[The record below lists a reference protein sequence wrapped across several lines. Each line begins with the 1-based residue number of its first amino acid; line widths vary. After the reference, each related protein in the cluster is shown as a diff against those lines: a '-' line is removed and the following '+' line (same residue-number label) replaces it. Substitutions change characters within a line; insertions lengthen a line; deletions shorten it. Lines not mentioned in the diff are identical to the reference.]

1 MIDPEKIP
9 TFTGN
14 LETLETHAASLRT
27 TASGIRGTGRD
38 VHTAFQALD
47 PVYDAPEQEELLDST
62 LPVRVKADEFAKKL
76 ESVSGALTGFAS
88 TARPL
93 VTKMNQLREDA
104 EKFVADN
111 KDDDDWQEDQGKID
125 ENARLVRE
133 VGTTWVAFQG
143 VERDAAN
150 KITSLVG
157 GTRFVV
163 DDGSHKAG
171 MYGFRESDVKDAK
184 DTPWGTADEREYT
197 GLRAAWEWTKDNVGG
212 GLKGFFVDGVW
223 GTVKGLAN
231 MVNVFDWDTFK
242 ETWSGIG
249 DIFGGISAYIITP
262 YDWAMDKMFGPA
274 DHTDRDKR
282 KAALR
287 DFGKS
292 LVAWDEWGKEPSRAF
307 GVVVFNG
314 LTLGAGS
321 LLKLGRSGKLGA
333 GAEAATVVGKA
344 GALVDPMSYLG
355 KAAGLTKLKVGDFME
370 SLKAGQAGVDDMA
383 RTAPTTS
390 SPHTGEANTPPGF
403 EYADHAGNKRVVGND
418 GYIRDE
424 HGNVVPDT
432 EPVREPHKNDLSGA
446 KERESIPA
454 EEKIL
459 EGAGGPGRVEA
470 SANHPAGGSHPT
482 GSGDTQGRP
491 STGGHAADHSTG
503 SGVDSHRPSGGNGGA
518 HAPSS
523 EGGRGTP
530 GHSGHDASGPG
541 DGPETPKGT
550 GSADGP
556 SSGDGTGPGDLP
568 GSGSGVPERQP
579 GVTWERDRMGQQ
591 PSGPMDPAHEATV
604 AAALKDLKVPP
615 VDQGRM
621 LTQLKKS
628 EYGAAVAEH
637 ITSGRF
643 TDVPGFR
650 KAEGLLFQ
658 VKQKGMIPAVHQ
670 AMEHAAELQ
679 AKGVKGIEFEVKIPG
694 ENLDLDVLVRSDGRI
709 DYGAQL
715 KDVDSVTGISSAV
728 KKIANKQLLGALDAT
743 GLPSTPIGVK
753 AGILDIRGLRS
764 ELTEGHIQAVQRAAD
779 RCNASF
785 ELKFDDGSVTI
796 YPTNA
801 AKP

>member
-14 LETLETHAASLRT
+14 LETLETHAASLKT

-62 LPVRVKADEFAKKL
+62 LPVRAKADEFAKKL

-150 KITSLVG
+150 KIASLVG

-171 MYGFRESDVKDAK
+171 MYGFKESDVKDAK
-184 DTPWGTADEREYT
+184 ETPWGTADEREYT

-274 DHTDRDKR
+274 DHTERDKR

-355 KAAGLTKLKVGDFME
+355 KAVGVTKLKVGDFME

-383 RTAPTTS
+383 HNAPTTA

-403 EYADHAGNKRVVGND
+403 EYADPAGNKRVVGND

-432 EPVREPHKNDLSGA
+432 EPVVEPHKNDLPDL
-446 KERESIPA
+446 KERESTPA
-454 EEKIL
+454 KKRIL

-470 SANHPAGGSHPT
+470 SASHPAGGDGTQAIPSAVGTTHTPGGVATHTPGSTADNTVHNSHTTSGGHSSGPHGGAGANT
-482 GSGDTQGRP
+482 PGAGTATHTDANATGGDSGSGLPHQG
-491 STGGHAADHSTG
+491 G
-503 SGVDSHRPSGGNGGA
+503 SG
-518 HAPSS
+518 
-523 EGGRGTP
+523 
-530 GHSGHDASGPG
+530 GHDAPG
-541 DGPETPKGT
+541 
-550 GSADGP
+550 
-556 SSGDGTGPGDLP
+556 
-568 GSGSGVPERQP
+568 GSGSGSHGDAPDPSP
-579 GVTWERDRMGQQ
+579 GGAGDQ
-591 PSGPMDPAHEATV
+591 PMDPKVVEERIKELDDRQGGQGHAPGRHLHPDDQALTDPLGTV
-604 AAALKDLKVPP
+604 LRDSNGAPKLYGPNSNYPGLV
-615 VDQGRM
+615 
-621 LTQLKKS
+621 KS
-628 EYGAAVAEH
+628 ENNIDPLTGSAVDGVTGRAHRVGAFATRFDNAEDMARADAYFRDEMARTGSEAQE
-637 ITSGRF
+637 TSIKDVLGPGAEGRF
-643 TDVPGFR
+643 TGYYRDPANLNEFKQVDFEGGTILPVYRQLPDGTYRLHTMFANPAPGR
-650 KAEGLLFQ
+650 H
-658 VKQKGMIPAVHQ
+658 P
-670 AMEHAAELQ
+670 
-679 AKGVKGIEFEVKIPG
+679 
-694 ENLDLDVLVRSDGRI
+694 
-709 DYGAQL
+709 
-715 KDVDSVTGISSAV
+715 
-728 KKIANKQLLGALDAT
+728 
-743 GLPSTPIGVK
+743 
-753 AGILDIRGLRS
+753 
-764 ELTEGHIQAVQRAAD
+764 
-779 RCNASF
+779 
-785 ELKFDDGSVTI
+785 
-796 YPTNA
+796 
-801 AKP
+801 

>member
-14 LETLETHAASLRT
+14 LETLETHAASLKT

-184 DTPWGTADEREYT
+184 ETPWGTADEREYT

-314 LTLGAGS
+314 LTIGAGS

-370 SLKAGQAGVDDMA
+370 SLKAGQAGIDDMA
-383 RTAPTTS
+383 RTAPTTA
-390 SPHTGEANTPPGF
+390 SPHTGEANTPSGF

-432 EPVREPHKNDLSGA
+432 EPVREPHKNDLPGA
-446 KERESIPA
+446 KERESVPA
-454 EEKIL
+454 EERIL

-470 SANHPAGGSHPT
+470 PASHPAGGDGTRAIPSAVGTPHTSGGVATHTPGSTADNTVHNSHTTSGGHNSGPHGGT
-482 GSGDTQGRP
+482 GAGAPGAGTATHTDANATGGDSGSGLPHQG
-491 STGGHAADHSTG
+491 G
-503 SGVDSHRPSGGNGGA
+503 SGS
-518 HAPSS
+518 
-523 EGGRGTP
+523 
-530 GHSGHDASGPG
+530 HDAPG
-541 DGPETPKGT
+541 
-550 GSADGP
+550 
-556 SSGDGTGPGDLP
+556 
-568 GSGSGVPERQP
+568 GSGSGSHGDAPDPSP
-579 GVTWERDRMGQQ
+579 GGAGDQ
-591 PSGPMDPAHEATV
+591 PMDPKVVEERIKELDDRQGGQGHAPGRHLHPDDQ
-604 AAALKDLKVPP
+604 ALTDRLGTALRDSNGAPKLYGPNSNYPGLV
-615 VDQGRM
+615 
-621 LTQLKKS
+621 KS
-628 EYGAAVAEH
+628 ENNIDPLTGTAVDGVTGRTHRVGAFATRFDNAEDMARADDYFRDEMARTGSEAQE
-637 ITSGRF
+637 TSIKDVLGPGAEGRF
-643 TDVPGFR
+643 TGYYRDPANLNEFKQVDFEGGTILPVYRQLPDGTYRLHTMFANPAPGR
-650 KAEGLLFQ
+650 H
-658 VKQKGMIPAVHQ
+658 P
-670 AMEHAAELQ
+670 
-679 AKGVKGIEFEVKIPG
+679 
-694 ENLDLDVLVRSDGRI
+694 
-709 DYGAQL
+709 
-715 KDVDSVTGISSAV
+715 
-728 KKIANKQLLGALDAT
+728 
-743 GLPSTPIGVK
+743 
-753 AGILDIRGLRS
+753 
-764 ELTEGHIQAVQRAAD
+764 
-779 RCNASF
+779 
-785 ELKFDDGSVTI
+785 
-796 YPTNA
+796 
-801 AKP
+801 